1 MRKIELELEGV
12 TITARLLDKKAPK
25 TCQAIWDIL
34 PFGDQVT
41 HGRWSGGR
49 LHTNDHPKLNIDAS
63 HYPMIENPCAF
74 QAPGDVV
81 VMPLINEITVSYAPG
96 SFRWMGQQWIVTKVG
111 VIEGDMSQFA
121 RKIERLQWEG
131 AKKLV
136 IRRGAEDEEPKPA
149 VVGNGAKVEIEFE
162 GKKWMAE
169 LFDERAPK
177 LCQAILDALPLKGP
191 VTNTHS
197 TGEILHYW
205 AKIPGAPD
213 EVETKRERWPVDY
226 QGAQIGNS
234 AVAFYDPREMRGNNP
249 GDILFSPDEGFL
261 IIHGQGQFGPQLG
274 QGTGR
279 VGQAAT
285 QKVGRIIEGDLDE
298 LSAIA
303 NRIEWEGAKTMKIT
317 QL

>member
-12 TITARLLDKKAPK
+12 TVTARLLDKKAPK

-34 PFGDQVT
+34 PFEDQVT

-63 HYPMIENPCAF
+63 RYPMIENPCAF
-74 QAPGDVV
+74 QAPGDVI

-136 IRRGAEDEEPKPA
+136 IRRGAEDEEPRPA
-149 VVGNGAKVEIEFE
+149 VVGNGAKVVIECD
-162 GKKWMAE
+162 GGRWVVE

-177 LCQAILDALPLKGP
+177 LCRAILDALPLEGP
-191 VTNTHS
+191 ITNMHS
-197 TGEILHYW
+197 SGEVFHYW
-205 AKIPGAPD
+205 ADIPGIPD
-213 EVETKRERWPVDY
+213 EAETKRERWPVDY
-226 QGAQIGNS
+226 QGTQIGTS
-234 AVAFYDPREMRGNNP
+234 AVAFYDPRDMRGTNP
-249 GDILFSPDEGFL
+249 GDILFSSLEGL
-261 IIHGQGQFGPQLG
+261 RIVNGQPHTDQV
-274 QGTGR
+274 QGGAGR
-279 VGQAAT
+279 VGFGWL

-298 LSAIA
+298 LNALA
-303 NRIEWEGAKTMKIT
+303 NRVEWEGAKTMKVT
-317 QL
+317 RL